1 MDAQQHWSWKA
12 RSIGEV
18 LWPSFLAASFATM
31 MFFAMVDPET
41 LVLAMVVQFDLS
53 RIGIYSSGFF
63 FFWFVCMLSSLLTT
77 WLIRTERKRADFPT
91 N

>member
-1 MDAQQHWSWKA
+1 MDGQQHWSWRA

-31 MFFAMVDPET
+31 VFFAMIDPDI
-41 LVLAMVVQFDLS
+41 LVLAMVIHLDLS
-53 RIGIYSSGFF
+53 RVGLYSFGFF
-63 FFWFVCMLSSLLTT
+63 FFWLICALSSLLTT

-91 N
+91 V